1 MQSEKQKKKI
11 LFVDDEENILRALK
25 RQLLDHNHKWQMTF
39 INDPVEANRIMHIEK
54 FDAAVLDIK
63 MAQLSGL
70 ELLEMIKADDAIKD
84 IQVIILTGHGDDSLK
99 RQALELGATDLL
111 NKPINKEDLV
121 ARLSNVLQIKAYQDE
136 LQERNKDLRQQLI
149 QSQKMELV
157 GILSAGVVHDLKN
170 ILSIIGGYSQMI
182 SFQFSDNKEI
192 KEPIDK
198 VQDAADRAKNIMWQI
213 LRFSQPGDQTET
225 IVNLS
230 DIINESRF
238 FFKST
243 LKSDIVLK
251 WSRPKSN
258 NYIKMS
264 ESQVHQLLMNLVINA
279 GQAIEGKGV
288 IEIELSVAEANEM
301 ESVKDKMDISGTYAK
316 IVVSDTGPGMDNK
329 TLDKIFDT
337 HFSTKGSMG
346 GSGLGLT
353 VVKRI
358 VEDNCGFIVVESTV
372 GDGTKF
378 IIFLPSTENGLSS
391 SMVP

>member
-25 RQLLDHNHKWQMTF
+25 RQLLDYNHKWHMTF
-39 INDPVEANRIMHIEK
+39 ISDPVEANRVMHIEK

-63 MAQLSGL
+63 MAKIDGL
-70 ELLEMIKADDAIKD
+70 ELLEMIKADEATKD

-99 RQALELGATDLL
+99 RQALKLGATDLL

-121 ARLSNVLQIKAYQDE
+121 ARLSNVLQIKSYQDE
-136 LQERNKDLRQQLI
+136 LQERNEDLNRQLI

-157 GILSAGVVHDLKN
+157 GVLSAGVVHDLKN
-170 ILSIIGGYSQMI
+170 ILSIIGGYSQII
-182 SFQFSDNKEI
+182 SFQFSENKEI

-213 LRFSQPGDQTET
+213 LRFGKPGDQPET

-230 DIINESRF
+230 DVIDESRF

-243 LKSDIVLK
+243 LSHDITMK
-251 WSRPKSN
+251 WSRPDIN
-258 NYIKMS
+258 NYVKMS

-279 GQAIEGKGV
+279 GQAIIGRGV
-288 IEIELSVAEANEM
+288 IEIVLSKANAIEI
-301 ESVKDKMDISGTYAK
+301 ESAKENVDISSSFVK
-316 IVVSDTGPGMDNK
+316 IIVSDTGPGMDK
-329 TLDKIFDT
+329 TTLNRMFDT
-337 HFSTKGSMG
+337 HFTTKGSTG
-346 GSGLGLT
+346 GSGIGLT

-358 VEDNCGFIVVESTV
+358 VEDNGGFIKVESIV
-372 GDGTKF
+372 GEGTKF
-378 IIFLPSTENGLSS
+378 MIFLPFNENGQPSS
-391 SMVP
+391 IEL